1 MYTIIPQSASIA
13 LSDLPFE
20 FAKFLECQSKAH
32 SYAFYVYNP
41 STFPAPASHKKNG
54 PDGRP
59 DKITNIFFKINT
71 FLPNVSDS
79 RLRILPL
86 KEKSFFILP
95 V

>member
-41 STFPAPASHKKNG
+41 SAFPAPASHKKNG

-59 DKITNIFFKINT
+59 DKNTNIFFKIST
-71 FLPNVSDS
+71 FYRTFPIHVFHYFLT
-79 RLRILPL
+79 
-86 KEKSFFILP
+86 FIENKLI
-95 V
+95 

>member
-1 MYTIIPQSASIA
+1 MHTIIPQSASIA

-41 STFPAPASHKKNG
+41 SAFTAPASHKKNG

-59 DKITNIFFKINT
+59 DKITNIFFKIST

-79 RLRILPL
+79 RLPL
-86 KEKSFFILP
+86 FPYLCRK
-95 V
+95 